1 MQYKN
6 LKNIKAE
13 NQRNRQSE
21 RLKNDIT
28 RRLLNYLERKY
39 EMRYNTALGCTEI
52 RKAGSDEP
60 FVPVDERI
68 RNTIAIKARLDG
80 IDAWDKDIRRYTESG
95 FVKAFN
101 PVDDFLKGRKGDGT
115 ERTILRR
122 WQTVF
127 LMTMHGG
134 QSGSTHGF
142 WRWWHNGWGWTSRTV
157 TVWHRCL
164 SPDKAIGSLPSA
176 NVCYQSRCSGDITII
191 LL

>member
-52 RKAGSDEP
+52 RKAGSDES
-60 FVPVDERI
+60 FVPADERM

-80 IDAWDKDIRRYTESG
+80 IDAWDKDIRRYMESDLLRLLILWI
-95 FVKAFN
+95 FSSK
-101 PVDDFLKGRKGDGT
+101 DCEDDGT
-115 ERTILRR
+115 ERIILKC
-122 WQTVF
+122 WQIVY
-127 LMTMHGG
+127 LMTTHGG
-134 QSGSTHGF
+134 QNGF
-142 WRWWHNGWGWTSRTV
+142 TRGFLQWWHNGWG
-157 TVWHRCL
+157 
-164 SPDKAIGSLPSA
+164 
-176 NVCYQSRCSGDITII
+176 
-191 LL
+191 